1 MLSHLGDL
9 LDSALLARCLEE
21 GYVREQF
28 HPSLPLRILN
38 YTEKAQFEREWNE
51 VTRQCRGLVIDEH
64 GRILARPY
72 AKFFNFSEHPEGTF
86 GLDDPVVVTD
96 KLDGSLGILY
106 PVPDG
111 GHAIATR
118 GSFASDQAL
127 HATKVWQERY
137 AGTAELA
144 SGVTYLFE
152 IIFPENRIVCDYGP
166 LDDLFLLGGVDM
178 ATGAPVPTDELPWAG
193 PRVGTFAF
201 ATLAE
206 ALAAEPRVGAEG
218 LVLRFPERDH
228 TMIKIKQDDYVAL
241 HRIINGLNARA
252 VWERLGAGDTAAEVC
267 DGLPDEFHDWVK
279 DVAADLTAQRDA
291 VIADA
296 TAEHRRIVDALPEG
310 WTRKEYAAVAGRSPL
325 RAWLFLILGGR
336 DPSARIWHTLRPEGD
351 LRPANFTTENPESA
365 VNTETAKSTEDAA

>member
-1 MLSHLGDL
+1 MSSHLGDL
-9 LDSALLARCLEE
+9 LDPALLAHSLDE
-21 GYVREQF
+21 GFVREQS

-38 YTEKAQFEREWNE
+38 YTEKAQFERVWNE
-51 VTRQCRGLVIDEH
+51 VTRQCRGLVVDEN

-106 PVPDG
+106 PVPEG
-111 GHAIATR
+111 GYAVATR

-137 AGTAELA
+137 AATAEIKP
-144 SGVTYLFE
+144 GVTYLFE
-152 IIFPENRIVCDYGP
+152 IIFPENRIVCDYGK
-166 LDDLFLLGGVDM
+166 LDDLVLLGGVDM
-178 ATGAPVPTDELPWAG
+178 VTGAPVPADELPWPG
-193 PRVGTFAF
+193 PRVDTFDF

-206 ALAAEPRVGAEG
+206 ALAAPPRAGAEG
-218 LVLRFPERDH
+218 LVLRFPGHNH

-241 HRIINGLNARA
+241 HRIVTGLNARI
-252 VWERLGAGDTAAEVC
+252 VWERLGAGDSAAGIC
-267 DGLPDEFHDWVK
+267 DGLPDEFHGWVK
-279 DVAADLTAQRDA
+279 EVAAGLTARRDA
-291 VIADA
+291 ILAEA
-296 TAEHRRIVDALPEG
+296 SAEHRRILDELPEG

-325 RAWLFLILGGR
+325 RAWLFQLLDGK

-351 LRPANFTTENPESA
+351 LRPANFTTETDED
-365 VNTETAKSTEDAA
+365 TA